1 MATVQHPALALDFW
15 KIRFD
20 RLPLH
25 AVIAFERALAGQMT
39 VEQAEHLRQMIRTR
53 REAGE
58 RPATRGQLEAAHAAR
73 MAGKRAAKRAKA
85 G

>member
-1 MATVQHPALALDFW
+1 MATAQHPALALDFW

-25 AVIAFERALAGQMT
+25 AVLAFERALAGQMT
-39 VEQAEHLRQMIRTR
+39 ADQAEHLRQLIQAR
-53 REAGE
+53 RDAGE
-58 RPATRGQLEAAHAAR
+58 RPATRGEIEAAHAAR
-73 MAGKRAAKRAKA
+73 IAEKRAAKRAKV